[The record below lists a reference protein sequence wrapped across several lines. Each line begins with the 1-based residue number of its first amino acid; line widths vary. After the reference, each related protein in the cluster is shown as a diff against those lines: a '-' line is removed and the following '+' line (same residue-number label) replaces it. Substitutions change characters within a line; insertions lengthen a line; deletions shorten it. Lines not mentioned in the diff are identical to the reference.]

1 MRCSLGL
8 DALLP
13 VSASVRTD
21 QHSRTFASLGLLAR
35 AASRR
40 IATVKCF
47 VQNNYLRPQMCN
59 AANVLEATWREE
71 AIPKAICKVEASVR
85 RTSKAI
91 THPHICRHRGQL
103 ASISTPRFIPCES
116 TCCLSSSDRVPDP
129 PDGHRSPFRLR
140 LCCSG
145 RHIWSS
151 RSSFLQGSEYQ
162 LFSRIKY
169 PLIL

>member
-1 MRCSLGL
+1 M
-8 DALLP
+8 
-13 VSASVRTD
+13 SASVRTD

-103 ASISTPRFIPCES
+103 APISTPRFIPCES
-116 TCCLSSSDRVPDP
+116 TCCLASCDCVADL
-129 PDGHRSPFRLR
+129 PDGDLLPFRLR

-145 RHIWSS
+145 RYIWSS
-151 RSSFLQGSEYQ
+151 RSLFPQVSKYQ
-162 LFSRIKY
+162 LFSQINH
-169 PLIL
+169 PLTYAF